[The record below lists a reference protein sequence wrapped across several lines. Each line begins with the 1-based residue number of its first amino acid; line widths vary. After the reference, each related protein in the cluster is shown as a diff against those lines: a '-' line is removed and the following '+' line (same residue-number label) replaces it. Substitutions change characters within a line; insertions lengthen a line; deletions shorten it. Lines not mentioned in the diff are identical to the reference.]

1 MLKRL
6 MLGTVVLALMSW
18 KVSLGQTV
26 IYRDDF
32 SYNHDFG
39 GGVPGFNP
47 SAETGSAI
55 WEGVYSPTAGG
66 QNTAASSGSGTLLIG
81 MDEFPNGARTQWE
94 NNIDNAPLLY
104 RQVDVEDFI
113 SVTAKISSMTE
124 GNWNLAG
131 PMVREPNPIDGV
143 AGQENWFA
151 SWSFRVAVGDYRWQ
165 RNRVLNGVEDETPGV
180 AGLGINDANYVRV
193 LNKGLVDVGGQ
204 IRRRLKAEYS
214 ADGLTWFPSDGT
226 GSDEGIEDN
235 TNVNLVSGLVEVG
248 VTGWGQDLSSTPGGP
263 TGTNVQFDWVEIE
276 VASSEP
282 SDCELGIEC
291 VWRTNGPGD
300 FNAFINWSQAANP
313 PNSNTVAAV
322 FGDALTGPAGVV
334 YTNTAV
340 TVKELRFDN
349 AGSQYVLAGAGQV
362 NLEAD
367 SGDALIN
374 ILSGSHQIQVNLA
387 LADNVLATAETGA
400 TLDINAPIY
409 LNGHTLTTAGDGT
422 INLNVGTVAGGGG
435 GGGSVVND
443 GNLVALAG
451 VEGDLYQSEAGSLG
465 VVVGGSPIVVLG
477 EAVLDGVLDV
487 SLADG
492 FRPSG
497 GQSYTV
503 LTASSVTDLGLSLSG
518 SAAGRFRLSST
529 DGALLL
535 TAVPEP
541 AAASLLLIACVAAAV
556 PLHRNRGRR

>member
-1 MLKRL
+1 L
-6 MLGTVVLALMSW
+6 
-18 KVSLGQTV
+18 
-26 IYRDDF
+26 D
-32 SYNHDFG
+32 
-39 GGVPGFNP
+39 
-47 SAETGSAI
+47 
-55 WEGVYSPTAGG
+55 
-66 QNTAASSGSGTLLIG
+66 
-81 MDEFPNGARTQWE
+81 
-94 NNIDNAPLLY
+94 
-104 RQVDVEDFI
+104 
-113 SVTAKISSMTE
+113 
-124 GNWNLAG
+124 
-131 PMVREPNPIDGV
+131 
-143 AGQENWFA
+143 
-151 SWSFRVAVGDYRWQ
+151 
-165 RNRVLNGVEDETPGV
+165 
-180 AGLGINDANYVRV
+180 
-193 LNKGLVDVGGQ
+193 
-204 IRRRLKAEYS
+204 
-214 ADGLTWFPSDGT
+214 
-226 GSDEGIEDN
+226 
-235 TNVNLVSGLVEVG
+235 
-248 VTGWGQDLSSTPGGP
+248 
-263 TGTNVQFDWVEIE
+263 
-276 VASSEP
+276 
-282 SDCELGIEC
+282 
-291 VWRTNGPGD
+291 
-300 FNAFINWSQAANP
+300 
-313 PNSNTVAAV
+313 
-322 FGDALTGPAGVV
+322 
-334 YTNTAV
+334 
-340 TVKELRFDN
+340 
-349 AGSQYVLAGAGQV
+349 
-362 NLEAD
+362 AD